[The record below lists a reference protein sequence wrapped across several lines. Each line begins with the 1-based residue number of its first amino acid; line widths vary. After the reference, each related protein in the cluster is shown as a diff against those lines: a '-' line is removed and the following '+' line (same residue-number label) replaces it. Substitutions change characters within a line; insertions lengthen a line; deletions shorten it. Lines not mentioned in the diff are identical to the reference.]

1 MSKARKAGIVLIAA
15 LVGVSGVFV
24 HFGLPGQLYA
34 HWHNSWYGNQAPDK
48 NIWLPDYKVAIEGK
62 PIPGIT
68 DLSGL
73 AYDPDHD
80 RILGITNGV
89 PMEIL
94 ALTRDGDLLE
104 RYPLIGFEDT
114 EGIAYMGKGRVVI
127 VDEQQQRLHIFTLPE
142 IAGPIRAEQTES
154 LAIEI
159 NLSEHNKGFE
169 GVTYDPANDRIFA
182 IKERDP
188 RQLYSITGMLGSIG
202 NRMQIRI
209 KDLTAWVDRGV
220 FSKDLSEGY
229 YDPRTGHLLLL
240 SEQSSNLTEL
250 DQQGNFVSI
259 LSLRALAGDL
269 KHTLPQAEGMTMDN
283 KGELYIVSEPNL
295 FYRFTQTKAGL
306 SASAEKH

>member
-15 LVGVSGVFV
+15 LVGVGGVFV
-24 HFGLPGQLYA
+24 HFGWPGQLYA

-48 NIWLPDYKVAIEGK
+48 NIWLPDYKVAVEGK

-68 DLSGL
+68 DMSGL

-127 VDEQQQRLHIFTLPE
+127 VDERQQRLHIFTLPE
-142 IAGPIRAEQTES
+142 TAGPIRADQTES

-159 NLSEHNKGFE
+159 NLSAHNKGFE

-209 KDLTAWVDRGV
+209 KDLTSWVDRGV

-240 SEQSSNLTEL
+240 SEESSNLTEL

-269 KHTLPQAEGMTMDN
+269 KRTLPQAEGMTMDN

>member
-15 LVGVSGVFV
+15 LVGVSVVSV
-24 HFGLPGQLYA
+24 HFSWPGQLYA

-48 NIWLPDYKVAIEGK
+48 NIWLPDYKVAVEGK

-68 DLSGL
+68 DMSGL

-94 ALTRDGDLLE
+94 ALTRDGDLIE

-127 VDEQQQRLHIFTLPE
+127 VDERQQRLHIFTLPE
-142 IAGPIRAEQTES
+142 TAGPIRADQTES

-159 NLSEHNKGFE
+159 NLSAHNKGFE

-209 KDLTAWVDRGV
+209 KDLTSWVDRGV

-240 SEQSSNLTEL
+240 SEESSNLTEL

-269 KHTLPQAEGMTMDN
+269 KRTLPQAEGMTMDN

>member
-1 MSKARKAGIVLIAA
+1 
-15 LVGVSGVFV
+15 
-24 HFGLPGQLYA
+24 
-34 HWHNSWYGNQAPDK
+34 
-48 NIWLPDYKVAIEGK
+48 
-62 PIPGIT
+62 
-68 DLSGL
+68 
-73 AYDPDHD
+73 
-80 RILGITNGV
+80 
-89 PMEIL
+89 
-94 ALTRDGDLLE
+94 
-104 RYPLIGFEDT
+104 
-114 EGIAYMGKGRVVI
+114 
-127 VDEQQQRLHIFTLPE
+127 
-142 IAGPIRAEQTES
+142 
-154 LAIEI
+154 
-159 NLSEHNKGFE
+159 
-169 GVTYDPANDRIFA
+169 
-182 IKERDP
+182 
-188 RQLYSITGMLGSIG
+188 MLGSIG

>member
-1 MSKARKAGIVLIAA
+1 MSKARRAGVVLIAA
-15 LVGVSGVFV
+15 LVGVGGVFV
-24 HFGLPGQLYA
+24 HFGWPGQLYA

-48 NIWLPDYKVAIEGK
+48 NIWLPDYKVAVEGK

-68 DLSGL
+68 DMSGL

-94 ALTRDGDLLE
+94 ALTRDGDLIE

-127 VDEQQQRLHIFTLPE
+127 VDERQQRLHIFTLPE
-142 IAGPIRAEQTES
+142 TAGPIRADQTES

-159 NLSEHNKGFE
+159 NLSAHNKGFE

-209 KDLTAWVDRGV
+209 KDLTSWVDRGV
-220 FSKDLSEGY
+220 FSKDLSEGF

-240 SEQSSNLTEL
+240 SEESSNLTEL

-269 KHTLPQAEGMTMDN
+269 KRTLPQAEGMTMDN